1 MEHGCMT
8 RRKRVGLAVL
18 AIVLLLVVAALGLQ
32 AHLRSSLRQ
41 VGIEEL
47 HWRDLTLSLRK
58 VELDAAGFVLVQ
70 PERRVRVAAEQLT
83 LSWSWRA
90 FRLKVD
96 HLAAERLTVSWDG
109 APPPAQTP
117 QAAPYSYPSLEIAQS
132 PAFWM
137 PRSIRVADLQVT
149 LPCKGGRCEL
159 KGSLQAT
166 RSGPASIWP
175 AEAEVQLDV
184 NGHEVLVAAEIEQ
197 SSGGESAGKPGSQ
210 GKAIPAG
217 LSLSAAIT
225 AGGKKYIQ
233 LRTEYLPDEGEGGR
247 AVHWTGSLT
256 MPRLPDAGA
265 VASWLRQWRPVP
277 ELKLATQPEP
287 DSAAISA
294 DWTFKGQVEGEM
306 TRLVSGDVSV
316 VGRINEAWSVPGMAA
331 VRGDLGVAMALA
343 RESWQVKH
351 VNADLTFTEPA
362 SWVESVPGIL
372 RPRSLVLRIR
382 PGQQAKPAHAD
393 SEPPTQERVTLDV
406 SVRGKGATAF
416 DIDAD
421 LALPTADSRTVQLE
435 DVRVRL
441 DFPRLEAGGWIF
453 RGARAD
459 LRGRGEAGVEG
470 LSLEL
475 SPGAKLLLDYV
486 DNPEGARPFWA
497 DGLAADLAETT
508 LSADYDLTEPALSSL
523 RLAGPVTIDAVRLRH
538 DFLKTQ
544 PWHFD
549 GTVALDLDRLT
560 LEGELEAES
569 GAAPGL
575 SLAYDFGDAFILDAG
590 LELTGA
596 KASHVL
602 AGTLSRWPDV
612 LSFSAGALDA
622 RFRTEMISGAPADI
636 EGQLGFAA
644 LSGQYGQVDWSG
656 LGGGLAFSL
665 SGETVY
671 LQSHDLKLDQLNP
684 GVPIE
689 NIVLD
694 AAYRASPANFQEGV
708 LHLRRAAAQVL
719 GGSVQVEPNAW
730 SVAERPLLMIVTF
743 DGVDLSRIMALYPT
757 EGVSGTGQLRG
768 RVPVRIGEHGISVE
782 GGVLSS
788 PGGGVL
794 KLPADRFRSLT
805 PENPAMDLVAD
816 AVANFHYSVLRS
828 SVNYDRSGQ
837 LMLDLHLEGQN
848 PEVRDGYP
856 VVLNVNLEEDIP
868 ALIHSLRL
876 SDRVNR
882 AVTDRVLNRVEKR
895 EGQSR

>member
-1 MEHGCMT
+1 MT
-8 RRKRVGLAVL
+8 RRKIAALAVL
-18 AIVLLLVVAALGLQ
+18 ATVLLLVVAALGLQ

-41 VGIEEL
+41 AGVEEL
-47 HWRDLTLSLRK
+47 HWRDLTLSLHK
-58 VELDAAGFVLVQ
+58 MELDVARLVLVQ
-70 PERRVRVAAEQLT
+70 PERSVRLAAEQLT

-90 FRLKVD
+90 FRPQMDQLT
-96 HLAAERLTVSWDG
+96 AERLAVVWDG
-109 APPPAQTP
+109 APEPAQTP
-117 QAAPYSYPSLEIAQS
+117 QNAHYSYPTLKIPQR
-132 PAFWM
+132 PPFWM
-137 PRSIRVADLQVT
+137 PRAVQIADLQVT
-149 LPCKGGRCEL
+149 VPCKAGRCEL
-159 KGSLQAT
+159 NGSLQAT
-166 RSGPASIWP
+166 RSGRASIWP
-175 AEAEVQLDV
+175 AEAEVQLEV

-197 SSGGESAGKPGSQ
+197 SSAGENPGKPGSRGGAISPGLNLSVTISAD
-210 GKAIPAG
+210 GKEYA
-217 LSLSAAIT
+217 
-225 AGGKKYIQ
+225 Q
-233 LRTEYLPDEGEGGR
+233 LRTGYLPEEGEGPQGR
-247 AVHWTGSLT
+247 AVRWTGSLT
-256 MPRLPDAGA
+256 LPRLPDAEA

-277 ELKLATQPEP
+277 ELKLAAQP
-287 DSAAISA
+287 DSDNARLSA

-306 TRLVSGDVSV
+306 TRLVSGDVSIL
-316 VGRINEAWSVPGMAA
+316 GRIHEAWSVPGIAA

-343 RESWQVKH
+343 RERWQVKH

-362 SWVESVPGIL
+362 SWVESVPAIL

-382 PGQQAKPAHAD
+382 PGQQANLAHAD
-393 SEPPTQERVTLDV
+393 SEPQTQEVVSLDV
-406 SVRGKGATAF
+406 SVRGRGASAF
-416 DIDAD
+416 NIDAG
-421 LALPTADSRTVQLE
+421 LALPMGNSRNAQLE

-441 DFPRLEAGGWIF
+441 DFPRLEADGWVF

-459 LRGRGEAGVEG
+459 LVGRGEAGVEG

-508 LSADYDLTEPALSSL
+508 LSAEYNLAEPTLSSL

-538 DFLKTQ
+538 DLLKTQ
-544 PWHFD
+544 PWHFEGD
-549 GTVALDLDRLT
+549 LALDLDRLK
-560 LEGELEAES
+560 LEGELEADS

-575 SLAYDFGDAFILDAG
+575 SLAYDFGDALILDAG

-622 RFRTEMISGAPADI
+622 RFRMEMVSGAPADI

-644 LSGQYGQVDWSG
+644 LRGQYGQVDWSG

-719 GGSVQVEPNAW
+719 GGSVEVEPNAW
-730 SVAERPLLMIVTF
+730 SVAERPLLTVATF
-743 DGVDLSRIMALYPT
+743 AGVELSRLMALYPT

-768 RVPVRIGEHGISVE
+768 RVPVRIDADGISTE
-782 GGVLSS
+782 GGVLSAA

-794 KLPADRFRSLT
+794 KLPADRFRNLA
-805 PENPAMDLVAD
+805 PDNPAMGLVAD
-816 AVANFHYSVLRS
+816 AVANFHYSVLES
-828 SVNYDRSGQ
+828 SIDYDQSGQ
-837 LMLDLHLEGQN
+837 LMLDLHLKGQN

-876 SDRVNR
+876 SGRVNR
-882 AVTDRVLNRVEKR
+882 AVTDRIRSRVEAR
-895 EGQSR
+895 EGRSR